1 MSSVPLLGKNSNT
14 LRDKIRDIKNRK
26 LKLRRHKRQMSS
38 VPLLG
43 KNSNTLRD
51 KIRDIKNGTNFG
63 SISKHRHS
71 YSAWVGAKSLP
82 ANFMVTGKETNGSD
96 TKLDSGTWLS
106 DIKSDN
112 LNDSMF
118 SLPRAKTLNT
128 LIKLNE
134 VTEPP
139 LKFCYTKEESKKR
152 RLSKKIDGEQS
163 NSEGGLSG

>member
-63 SISKHRHS
+63 SISKHRNS
-71 YSAWVGAKSLP
+71 YPTWVGTQSLP
-82 ANFMVTGKETNGSD
+82 ANFMVTSKEANSYV
-96 TKLDSGTWLS
+96 TKLDSGTWSS

-112 LNDSMF
+112 SNDSMF
-118 SLPRAKTLNT
+118 SLP
-128 LIKLNE
+128 
-134 VTEPP
+134 
-139 LKFCYTKEESKKR
+139 
-152 RLSKKIDGEQS
+152 
-163 NSEGGLSG
+163 